1 MTKFPFLLMDFETF
15 STVDI
20 GKCGSYRYMDDPS
33 FEPLLLSY
41 AMNDDPVKLVDF
53 THDEDWPEEFLAAL
67 HDPAITKI
75 AWNCAFERNVIYT
88 ALGEYTPPEQWL
100 DVMHVAAQCG
110 LPMSLDAAGKALG
123 LPEEQAKMKEGK
135 ALIRYFCCPCKPT
148 KTNGGRERN
157 FPEHAPERWKT
168 FCDYCIRD
176 TEAERTIFHMLEQ
189 WLPNE
194 DERRFWALDQRIN
207 EKGVRI
213 DRQLAINA
221 VAMDERYKEEL
232 TAKAVALTGLENPKS
247 VSQVKN
253 WLADQEGK
261 SFPSLNK
268 KVIADVVSQLQSE
281 DAREFM
287 ALRGELSKSSTA
299 KYQAML
305 RSMCSDEHSKGCF
318 QFYGANRTGRFCLTG
333 DHEVLTPSGW
343 APLNMWQGGP
353 IAVWSPTSRAISF
366 QNSLAVSFPYDGE
379 MISISQQRCE
389 QLSTPEHKMPILSR
403 AGVWEGREVQDVFGK
418 WFPIPFT
425 GVRGVSA
432 PGDHIALRVLIMVQ
446 ADGHFSVGGDLKLG
460 FKKLRKVERCK
471 TLLRRAEIPFML
483 REFQNGV
490 QQFTIRRQD
499 QPLWLRSFRD
509 KTFGWWLLDED
520 GRTIVDELEYWDS
533 HRCGPNSIQYCTTN
547 RQNAEVLQAV
557 CALNGYSA
565 TLLTKVRDGNTP
577 NWNDAYTLNIWLTP
591 GDSTII
597 RSNHQTKVPFSGTVY
612 CAVTPTGYFLTRRN
626 GKYWIT
632 GNSGKLVQFQ
642 NMSKNYSPSLAGMRE
657 LVRGGHYSALNA
669 LYDSVSG
676 VLSEL
681 VRTAIIP
688 EEGQR
693 IVVADFSAIEAR
705 VTAWFAGEEWR
716 LQTFRNGGDI
726 YCMSA
731 SQMFHVPVV
740 KHGINGELRQKGK
753 VAELACIA
761 EGELVLT
768 DRGLI
773 PIQDVTDAMR
783 VWDGVEWVKHDGVVL
798 KGEREVISYGGLT
811 ATADHLVWAEGQ
823 PWPIQFGLAA
833 ASGTRLVQAGNGRTP
848 LRARRDHQA
857 GKAMEPEMESLLRAD
872 PLHDLRE
879 GELAGP
885 EQPDARRVEWLPV
898 LFAAGTGLPE
908 VAGPQS
914 DGAEAALHK
923 SGGQRVRELRSPR
936 RDVRL
941 PERERRLPV
950 DRGEYRDT
958 EEREGAGLGPHRQR
972 QGLCTGEPSLVHETG
987 EQRKPSEYP
996 DHRMAGR
1003 GLAVQQ
1009 NNCHEEARGGPDE
1022 GTDSGRGVELRG
1034 GEMPELESNKKVV
1047 RVYDIVN
1054 AGPRHRFTVSG
1065 VLVHNCG
1072 YGGGVSALKAFGA
1085 DKMGMSEEEMQET
1098 VDLWRERSPRI
1109 VGLWRAL
1116 EKAAIRC
1123 VVRRAPAVSTIGNV
1137 RFDFE
1142 SGILWMTLPSGRRLA
1157 YYGAKYEETKFH
1169 PDRKSLT
1176 YMGVNQMT
1184 KRWERVE
1191 TWGGKLTENC
1201 WAAGTPVL
1209 TARGWTPI
1217 EDVTADDLVWDGV
1230 EWVENDGSECQHS
1243 EKILCRLDGLLVTE
1257 DHKILTTE
1265 GWKDA
1270 KDCDGLE
1277 RLPIQLPE
1285 GAELVPTEP
1294 RLSVRAT
1301 TRRAGH
1307 GTPVYDVMNCGPR
1320 HRYVVLGESGPI
1332 IAHNCVQATARDVL
1346 REAMFS
1352 LTEKGWD
1359 IRAHVHDECICTEPI
1374 GGKTVEQMCKAMCP
1388 DIPWAKGLPL
1398 NADGYDGPYYFKD

>member
-135 ALIRYFCCPCKPT
+135 TLIRYFCCPCKPT

-207 EKGVRI
+207 ERGVRI

-305 RSMCSDEHSKGCF
+305 RSMCSDGHSKGCF
-318 QFYGANRTGRFCLTG
+318 QFYGANRTGRF
-333 DHEVLTPSGW
+333 
-343 APLNMWQGGP
+343 
-353 IAVWSPTSRAISF
+353 
-366 QNSLAVSFPYDGE
+366 
-379 MISISQQRCE
+379 
-389 QLSTPEHKMPILSR
+389 
-403 AGVWEGREVQDVFGK
+403 AGR
-418 WFPIPFT
+418 
-425 GVRGVSA
+425 
-432 PGDHIALRVLIMVQ
+432 
-446 ADGHFSVGGDLKLG
+446 
-460 FKKLRKVERCK
+460 
-471 TLLRRAEIPFML
+471 
-483 REFQNGV
+483 
-490 QQFTIRRQD
+490 
-499 QPLWLRSFRD
+499 
-509 KTFGWWLLDED
+509 
-520 GRTIVDELEYWDS
+520 
-533 HRCGPNSIQYCTTN
+533 
-547 RQNAEVLQAV
+547 
-557 CALNGYSA
+557 
-565 TLLTKVRDGNTP
+565 
-577 NWNDAYTLNIWLTP
+577 
-591 GDSTII
+591 
-597 RSNHQTKVPFSGTVY
+597 
-612 CAVTPTGYFLTRRN
+612 
-626 GKYWIT
+626 
-632 GNSGKLVQFQ
+632 LVQFQ

-726 YCMSA
+726 YCASA

-753 VAELACIA
+753 VAELA
-761 EGELVLT
+761 L
-768 DRGLI
+768 
-773 PIQDVTDAMR
+773 
-783 VWDGVEWVKHDGVVL
+783 
-798 KGEREVISYGGLT
+798 
-811 ATADHLVWAEGQ
+811 
-823 PWPIQFGLAA
+823 
-833 ASGTRLVQAGNGRTP
+833 
-848 LRARRDHQA
+848 
-857 GKAMEPEMESLLRAD
+857 
-872 PLHDLRE
+872 
-879 GELAGP
+879 
-885 EQPDARRVEWLPV
+885 
-898 LFAAGTGLPE
+898 
-908 VAGPQS
+908 
-914 DGAEAALHK
+914 
-923 SGGQRVRELRSPR
+923 
-936 RDVRL
+936 
-941 PERERRLPV
+941 
-950 DRGEYRDT
+950 
-958 EEREGAGLGPHRQR
+958 
-972 QGLCTGEPSLVHETG
+972 
-987 EQRKPSEYP
+987 
-996 DHRMAGR
+996 
-1003 GLAVQQ
+1003 
-1009 NNCHEEARGGPDE
+1009 
-1022 GTDSGRGVELRG
+1022 
-1034 GEMPELESNKKVV
+1034 
-1047 RVYDIVN
+1047 
-1054 AGPRHRFTVSG
+1054 
-1065 VLVHNCG
+1065 G
-1072 YGGGVSALKAFGA
+1072 YGGGVNALKAFGA
-1085 DKMGMSEEEMQET
+1085 DKMGMSDEEMQET
-1098 VDLWRERSPRI
+1098 VDLWRESSPKI
-1109 VGLWRAL
+1109 VELWRAL

-1123 VVRRAPAVSTIGNV
+1123 VARRATTTSTLGNV

-1191 TWGGKLTENC
+1191 TWGGKITEN
-1201 WAAGTPVL
+1201 L
-1209 TARGWTPI
+1209 
-1217 EDVTADDLVWDGV
+1217 
-1230 EWVENDGSECQHS
+1230 
-1243 EKILCRLDGLLVTE
+1243 
-1257 DHKILTTE
+1257 
-1265 GWKDA
+1265 
-1270 KDCDGLE
+1270 
-1277 RLPIQLPE
+1277 
-1285 GAELVPTEP
+1285 
-1294 RLSVRAT
+1294 
-1301 TRRAGH
+1301 
-1307 GTPVYDVMNCGPR
+1307 
-1320 HRYVVLGESGPI
+1320 
-1332 IAHNCVQATARDVL
+1332 VQATARDVL

>member
-53 THDEDWPEEFLAAL
+53 THDEDWTEEFLAAL

-135 ALIRYFCCPCKPT
+135 TLIRYFCCPCKPT

-207 EKGVRI
+207 ERGVRI

-305 RSMCSDEHSKGCF
+305 RSMCSDGHSKGCF
-318 QFYGANRTGRFCLTG
+318 QFYGANRTGRF
-333 DHEVLTPSGW
+333 
-343 APLNMWQGGP
+343 
-353 IAVWSPTSRAISF
+353 
-366 QNSLAVSFPYDGE
+366 
-379 MISISQQRCE
+379 
-389 QLSTPEHKMPILSR
+389 
-403 AGVWEGREVQDVFGK
+403 AGR
-418 WFPIPFT
+418 
-425 GVRGVSA
+425 
-432 PGDHIALRVLIMVQ
+432 
-446 ADGHFSVGGDLKLG
+446 
-460 FKKLRKVERCK
+460 
-471 TLLRRAEIPFML
+471 
-483 REFQNGV
+483 
-490 QQFTIRRQD
+490 
-499 QPLWLRSFRD
+499 
-509 KTFGWWLLDED
+509 
-520 GRTIVDELEYWDS
+520 
-533 HRCGPNSIQYCTTN
+533 
-547 RQNAEVLQAV
+547 
-557 CALNGYSA
+557 
-565 TLLTKVRDGNTP
+565 
-577 NWNDAYTLNIWLTP
+577 
-591 GDSTII
+591 
-597 RSNHQTKVPFSGTVY
+597 
-612 CAVTPTGYFLTRRN
+612 
-626 GKYWIT
+626 
-632 GNSGKLVQFQ
+632 LVQFQ

-716 LQTFRNGGDI
+716 LQTFRDGGDI
-726 YCMSA
+726 YCASA

-753 VAELACIA
+753 VAELA
-761 EGELVLT
+761 L
-768 DRGLI
+768 
-773 PIQDVTDAMR
+773 
-783 VWDGVEWVKHDGVVL
+783 
-798 KGEREVISYGGLT
+798 
-811 ATADHLVWAEGQ
+811 
-823 PWPIQFGLAA
+823 
-833 ASGTRLVQAGNGRTP
+833 
-848 LRARRDHQA
+848 
-857 GKAMEPEMESLLRAD
+857 
-872 PLHDLRE
+872 
-879 GELAGP
+879 
-885 EQPDARRVEWLPV
+885 
-898 LFAAGTGLPE
+898 
-908 VAGPQS
+908 
-914 DGAEAALHK
+914 
-923 SGGQRVRELRSPR
+923 
-936 RDVRL
+936 
-941 PERERRLPV
+941 
-950 DRGEYRDT
+950 
-958 EEREGAGLGPHRQR
+958 
-972 QGLCTGEPSLVHETG
+972 
-987 EQRKPSEYP
+987 
-996 DHRMAGR
+996 
-1003 GLAVQQ
+1003 
-1009 NNCHEEARGGPDE
+1009 
-1022 GTDSGRGVELRG
+1022 
-1034 GEMPELESNKKVV
+1034 
-1047 RVYDIVN
+1047 
-1054 AGPRHRFTVSG
+1054 
-1065 VLVHNCG
+1065 G
-1072 YGGGVSALKAFGA
+1072 YGGGVNALKAFGA
-1085 DKMGMSEEEMQET
+1085 DKMGMSDEEMQET
-1098 VDLWRERSPRI
+1098 VDLWRESSPKI
-1109 VGLWRAL
+1109 VELWRAL

-1123 VVRRAPAVSTIGNV
+1123 VARRATTTSTLGNV

-1191 TWGGKLTENC
+1191 TWGGKITEN
-1201 WAAGTPVL
+1201 L
-1209 TARGWTPI
+1209 
-1217 EDVTADDLVWDGV
+1217 
-1230 EWVENDGSECQHS
+1230 
-1243 EKILCRLDGLLVTE
+1243 
-1257 DHKILTTE
+1257 
-1265 GWKDA
+1265 
-1270 KDCDGLE
+1270 
-1277 RLPIQLPE
+1277 
-1285 GAELVPTEP
+1285 
-1294 RLSVRAT
+1294 
-1301 TRRAGH
+1301 
-1307 GTPVYDVMNCGPR
+1307 
-1320 HRYVVLGESGPI
+1320 
-1332 IAHNCVQATARDVL
+1332 VQATARDVL

-1388 DIPWAKGLPL
+1388 DIPWAQGLPL

>member
-53 THDEDWPEEFLAAL
+53 TRGETWPEDFLDAL
-67 HDPAITKI
+67 FDPDVTKI

-88 ALGEYTPPEQWL
+88 DLHEYTPPEQWL

-123 LPEEQAKMKEGK
+123 LSEDQAKMKEGK
-135 ALIRYFCCPCKPT
+135 TLIRYFCCPCKPT

-157 FPEHAPERWKT
+157 FPEHAPERWEI
-168 FCDYCIRD
+168 FRDYCTRD

-213 DRQLAINA
+213 DRQLALNA

-232 TAKAVALTGLENPKS
+232 TERAVAITGLSNPKS

-261 SFPSLNK
+261 TFPSLNK
-268 KVIADVVSQLQSE
+268 KVIADVVSQLQTD

-287 ALRGELSKSSTA
+287 ALRSELSKSSTA

-305 RSMCSDEHSKGCF
+305 RSMCRDEHSKGCF
-318 QFYGANRTGRFCLTG
+318 QFYGANRTGRF
-333 DHEVLTPSGW
+333 
-343 APLNMWQGGP
+343 
-353 IAVWSPTSRAISF
+353 
-366 QNSLAVSFPYDGE
+366 
-379 MISISQQRCE
+379 
-389 QLSTPEHKMPILSR
+389 
-403 AGVWEGREVQDVFGK
+403 AGR
-418 WFPIPFT
+418 
-425 GVRGVSA
+425 
-432 PGDHIALRVLIMVQ
+432 
-446 ADGHFSVGGDLKLG
+446 
-460 FKKLRKVERCK
+460 
-471 TLLRRAEIPFML
+471 
-483 REFQNGV
+483 
-490 QQFTIRRQD
+490 
-499 QPLWLRSFRD
+499 
-509 KTFGWWLLDED
+509 
-520 GRTIVDELEYWDS
+520 
-533 HRCGPNSIQYCTTN
+533 
-547 RQNAEVLQAV
+547 
-557 CALNGYSA
+557 
-565 TLLTKVRDGNTP
+565 
-577 NWNDAYTLNIWLTP
+577 
-591 GDSTII
+591 
-597 RSNHQTKVPFSGTVY
+597 
-612 CAVTPTGYFLTRRN
+612 
-626 GKYWIT
+626 
-632 GNSGKLVQFQ
+632 LVQFQ
-642 NMSKNYSPSLAGMRE
+642 NMSKNYSPTLAGMRE
-657 LVRGGHYSALNA
+657 LVRGGHYTALNM
-669 LYDSVSG
+669 LYDSVSS

-716 LQTFRNGGDI
+716 LQTFRDGGDI
-726 YCMSA
+726 YCASA

-753 VAELACIA
+753 VAELA
-761 EGELVLT
+761 L
-768 DRGLI
+768 
-773 PIQDVTDAMR
+773 
-783 VWDGVEWVKHDGVVL
+783 
-798 KGEREVISYGGLT
+798 
-811 ATADHLVWAEGQ
+811 
-823 PWPIQFGLAA
+823 
-833 ASGTRLVQAGNGRTP
+833 
-848 LRARRDHQA
+848 
-857 GKAMEPEMESLLRAD
+857 
-872 PLHDLRE
+872 
-879 GELAGP
+879 
-885 EQPDARRVEWLPV
+885 
-898 LFAAGTGLPE
+898 
-908 VAGPQS
+908 
-914 DGAEAALHK
+914 
-923 SGGQRVRELRSPR
+923 
-936 RDVRL
+936 
-941 PERERRLPV
+941 
-950 DRGEYRDT
+950 
-958 EEREGAGLGPHRQR
+958 
-972 QGLCTGEPSLVHETG
+972 
-987 EQRKPSEYP
+987 
-996 DHRMAGR
+996 
-1003 GLAVQQ
+1003 
-1009 NNCHEEARGGPDE
+1009 
-1022 GTDSGRGVELRG
+1022 
-1034 GEMPELESNKKVV
+1034 
-1047 RVYDIVN
+1047 
-1054 AGPRHRFTVSG
+1054 
-1065 VLVHNCG
+1065 G
-1072 YGGGVSALKAFGA
+1072 YGGGVNALKAFGA
-1085 DKMGMSEEEMQET
+1085 DKMGMSDEEMQET
-1098 VDLWRERSPRI
+1098 VDLWRESSPKI
-1109 VGLWRAL
+1109 VELWRAL

-1123 VVRRAPAVSTIGNV
+1123 VARRAPTTSTLGNV

-1209 TARGWTPI
+1209 TARGWAPI

-1285 GAELVPTEP
+1285 GYRTGGDP
-1294 RLSVRAT
+1294 RLTRTEKVARAMRLRRDEGNGHSGPSSTAETRDGGVLRMQEGRADLTSPAKTRDDKALRLRRVALNDSAVHRADASSVEELRGPRYHGLREMAARLRRLLERHGADVSARAGHRSEGKRKGLLPGELPLGNAQGELPKQARRANGGVLGADYAGEKALGAIGHQVYDAPVPAGSRLSARKT
-1301 TRRAGH
+1301 DRRAGH
-1307 GTPVYDVMNCGPR
+1307 DTPVYDVMNCGPR

-1388 DIPWAKGLPL
+1388 DIPWAEGLPL

>member
-33 FEPLLLSY
+33 FEPLLLSC

-53 THDEDWPEEFLAAL
+53 THDEEWPEEFLAAL
-67 HDPAITKI
+67 YDPAITKI

-88 ALGEYTPPEQWL
+88 ALGKYTPPEQWL

-168 FCDYCIRD
+168 FRDYCTRD

-207 EKGVRI
+207 ERGVRI

-318 QFYGANRTGRFCLTG
+318 QFYGANRTGRF
-333 DHEVLTPSGW
+333 
-343 APLNMWQGGP
+343 
-353 IAVWSPTSRAISF
+353 
-366 QNSLAVSFPYDGE
+366 
-379 MISISQQRCE
+379 
-389 QLSTPEHKMPILSR
+389 
-403 AGVWEGREVQDVFGK
+403 AGR
-418 WFPIPFT
+418 
-425 GVRGVSA
+425 
-432 PGDHIALRVLIMVQ
+432 
-446 ADGHFSVGGDLKLG
+446 
-460 FKKLRKVERCK
+460 
-471 TLLRRAEIPFML
+471 
-483 REFQNGV
+483 
-490 QQFTIRRQD
+490 
-499 QPLWLRSFRD
+499 
-509 KTFGWWLLDED
+509 
-520 GRTIVDELEYWDS
+520 
-533 HRCGPNSIQYCTTN
+533 
-547 RQNAEVLQAV
+547 
-557 CALNGYSA
+557 
-565 TLLTKVRDGNTP
+565 
-577 NWNDAYTLNIWLTP
+577 
-591 GDSTII
+591 
-597 RSNHQTKVPFSGTVY
+597 
-612 CAVTPTGYFLTRRN
+612 
-626 GKYWIT
+626 
-632 GNSGKLVQFQ
+632 LVQFQ
-642 NMSKNYSPSLAGMRE
+642 NMSKNYSPSLASMRE

-716 LQTFRNGGDI
+716 LQTFRDGGDI
-726 YCMSA
+726 YCASA

-740 KHGINGELRQKGK
+740 KLGINGELRQKGK
-753 VAELACIA
+753 VAELA
-761 EGELVLT
+761 L
-768 DRGLI
+768 
-773 PIQDVTDAMR
+773 
-783 VWDGVEWVKHDGVVL
+783 
-798 KGEREVISYGGLT
+798 
-811 ATADHLVWAEGQ
+811 
-823 PWPIQFGLAA
+823 
-833 ASGTRLVQAGNGRTP
+833 
-848 LRARRDHQA
+848 
-857 GKAMEPEMESLLRAD
+857 
-872 PLHDLRE
+872 
-879 GELAGP
+879 
-885 EQPDARRVEWLPV
+885 
-898 LFAAGTGLPE
+898 
-908 VAGPQS
+908 
-914 DGAEAALHK
+914 
-923 SGGQRVRELRSPR
+923 
-936 RDVRL
+936 
-941 PERERRLPV
+941 
-950 DRGEYRDT
+950 
-958 EEREGAGLGPHRQR
+958 
-972 QGLCTGEPSLVHETG
+972 
-987 EQRKPSEYP
+987 
-996 DHRMAGR
+996 
-1003 GLAVQQ
+1003 
-1009 NNCHEEARGGPDE
+1009 
-1022 GTDSGRGVELRG
+1022 
-1034 GEMPELESNKKVV
+1034 
-1047 RVYDIVN
+1047 
-1054 AGPRHRFTVSG
+1054 
-1065 VLVHNCG
+1065 G
-1072 YGGGVSALKAFGA
+1072 YGGGVNALKAFGA
-1085 DKMGMSEEEMQET
+1085 DKMGMSDEEMQET
-1098 VDLWRERSPRI
+1098 VDLWRESSPKI
-1109 VGLWRAL
+1109 VELWRAL

-1123 VVRRAPAVSTIGNV
+1123 VARRATTTSTLGNV

-1191 TWGGKLTENC
+1191 TWGGKITEN
-1201 WAAGTPVL
+1201 L
-1209 TARGWTPI
+1209 
-1217 EDVTADDLVWDGV
+1217 
-1230 EWVENDGSECQHS
+1230 
-1243 EKILCRLDGLLVTE
+1243 
-1257 DHKILTTE
+1257 
-1265 GWKDA
+1265 
-1270 KDCDGLE
+1270 
-1277 RLPIQLPE
+1277 
-1285 GAELVPTEP
+1285 
-1294 RLSVRAT
+1294 
-1301 TRRAGH
+1301 
-1307 GTPVYDVMNCGPR
+1307 
-1320 HRYVVLGESGPI
+1320 
-1332 IAHNCVQATARDVL
+1332 VQATARDVL

-1388 DIPWAKGLPL
+1388 DIPWAEGLPL

>member
-88 ALGEYTPPEQWL
+88 ALGEYTPPEQWM

-135 ALIRYFCCPCKPT
+135 TLIRYFCCPCKPT

-207 EKGVRI
+207 ERGVRI

-305 RSMCSDEHSKGCF
+305 RSMCSDGHSKGCF
-318 QFYGANRTGRFCLTG
+318 QFYGANRTGRF
-333 DHEVLTPSGW
+333 
-343 APLNMWQGGP
+343 
-353 IAVWSPTSRAISF
+353 
-366 QNSLAVSFPYDGE
+366 
-379 MISISQQRCE
+379 
-389 QLSTPEHKMPILSR
+389 
-403 AGVWEGREVQDVFGK
+403 AGR
-418 WFPIPFT
+418 
-425 GVRGVSA
+425 
-432 PGDHIALRVLIMVQ
+432 
-446 ADGHFSVGGDLKLG
+446 
-460 FKKLRKVERCK
+460 
-471 TLLRRAEIPFML
+471 
-483 REFQNGV
+483 
-490 QQFTIRRQD
+490 
-499 QPLWLRSFRD
+499 
-509 KTFGWWLLDED
+509 
-520 GRTIVDELEYWDS
+520 
-533 HRCGPNSIQYCTTN
+533 
-547 RQNAEVLQAV
+547 
-557 CALNGYSA
+557 
-565 TLLTKVRDGNTP
+565 
-577 NWNDAYTLNIWLTP
+577 
-591 GDSTII
+591 
-597 RSNHQTKVPFSGTVY
+597 
-612 CAVTPTGYFLTRRN
+612 
-626 GKYWIT
+626 
-632 GNSGKLVQFQ
+632 LVQFQ

-726 YCMSA
+726 YCASA

-753 VAELACIA
+753 VAELA
-761 EGELVLT
+761 L
-768 DRGLI
+768 
-773 PIQDVTDAMR
+773 
-783 VWDGVEWVKHDGVVL
+783 
-798 KGEREVISYGGLT
+798 
-811 ATADHLVWAEGQ
+811 
-823 PWPIQFGLAA
+823 
-833 ASGTRLVQAGNGRTP
+833 
-848 LRARRDHQA
+848 
-857 GKAMEPEMESLLRAD
+857 
-872 PLHDLRE
+872 
-879 GELAGP
+879 
-885 EQPDARRVEWLPV
+885 
-898 LFAAGTGLPE
+898 
-908 VAGPQS
+908 
-914 DGAEAALHK
+914 
-923 SGGQRVRELRSPR
+923 
-936 RDVRL
+936 
-941 PERERRLPV
+941 
-950 DRGEYRDT
+950 
-958 EEREGAGLGPHRQR
+958 
-972 QGLCTGEPSLVHETG
+972 
-987 EQRKPSEYP
+987 
-996 DHRMAGR
+996 
-1003 GLAVQQ
+1003 
-1009 NNCHEEARGGPDE
+1009 
-1022 GTDSGRGVELRG
+1022 
-1034 GEMPELESNKKVV
+1034 
-1047 RVYDIVN
+1047 
-1054 AGPRHRFTVSG
+1054 
-1065 VLVHNCG
+1065 G
-1072 YGGGVSALKAFGA
+1072 YGGGVNALKAFGA
-1085 DKMGMSEEEMQET
+1085 DKMGMSDEEMQET
-1098 VDLWRERSPRI
+1098 VDLWRESSPKI
-1109 VGLWRAL
+1109 VELWRAL

-1123 VVRRAPAVSTIGNV
+1123 VARRATTTSTLGNV

-1191 TWGGKLTENC
+1191 TWGGKITEN
-1201 WAAGTPVL
+1201 L
-1209 TARGWTPI
+1209 
-1217 EDVTADDLVWDGV
+1217 
-1230 EWVENDGSECQHS
+1230 
-1243 EKILCRLDGLLVTE
+1243 
-1257 DHKILTTE
+1257 
-1265 GWKDA
+1265 
-1270 KDCDGLE
+1270 
-1277 RLPIQLPE
+1277 
-1285 GAELVPTEP
+1285 
-1294 RLSVRAT
+1294 
-1301 TRRAGH
+1301 
-1307 GTPVYDVMNCGPR
+1307 
-1320 HRYVVLGESGPI
+1320 
-1332 IAHNCVQATARDVL
+1332 VQATARDVL

-1388 DIPWAKGLPL
+1388 DIPWAQGLPL

>member
-41 AMNDDPVKLVDF
+41 AMNDEPVKLVDF
-53 THDEDWPEEFLAAL
+53 THDEEWPEEFLAAL
-67 HDPAITKI
+67 YDPAITKI

-88 ALGEYTPPEQWL
+88 ALGKYTPPEQWL

-157 FPEHAPERWKT
+157 LPEHAPERWKT
-168 FCDYCIRD
+168 FRDYCTRD

-207 EKGVRI
+207 ERGVRI

-318 QFYGANRTGRFCLTG
+318 QFYGANRTGRF
-333 DHEVLTPSGW
+333 
-343 APLNMWQGGP
+343 
-353 IAVWSPTSRAISF
+353 
-366 QNSLAVSFPYDGE
+366 
-379 MISISQQRCE
+379 
-389 QLSTPEHKMPILSR
+389 
-403 AGVWEGREVQDVFGK
+403 AGR
-418 WFPIPFT
+418 
-425 GVRGVSA
+425 
-432 PGDHIALRVLIMVQ
+432 
-446 ADGHFSVGGDLKLG
+446 
-460 FKKLRKVERCK
+460 
-471 TLLRRAEIPFML
+471 
-483 REFQNGV
+483 
-490 QQFTIRRQD
+490 
-499 QPLWLRSFRD
+499 
-509 KTFGWWLLDED
+509 
-520 GRTIVDELEYWDS
+520 
-533 HRCGPNSIQYCTTN
+533 
-547 RQNAEVLQAV
+547 
-557 CALNGYSA
+557 
-565 TLLTKVRDGNTP
+565 
-577 NWNDAYTLNIWLTP
+577 
-591 GDSTII
+591 
-597 RSNHQTKVPFSGTVY
+597 
-612 CAVTPTGYFLTRRN
+612 
-626 GKYWIT
+626 
-632 GNSGKLVQFQ
+632 LVQFQ
-642 NMSKNYSPSLAGMRE
+642 NMSKNYSPSLASMRE

-716 LQTFRNGGDI
+716 LQTFRDGGDI
-726 YCMSA
+726 YCASA

-740 KHGINGELRQKGK
+740 KHGVNGELRQKGK
-753 VAELACIA
+753 VAELA
-761 EGELVLT
+761 L
-768 DRGLI
+768 
-773 PIQDVTDAMR
+773 
-783 VWDGVEWVKHDGVVL
+783 
-798 KGEREVISYGGLT
+798 
-811 ATADHLVWAEGQ
+811 
-823 PWPIQFGLAA
+823 
-833 ASGTRLVQAGNGRTP
+833 
-848 LRARRDHQA
+848 
-857 GKAMEPEMESLLRAD
+857 
-872 PLHDLRE
+872 
-879 GELAGP
+879 
-885 EQPDARRVEWLPV
+885 
-898 LFAAGTGLPE
+898 
-908 VAGPQS
+908 
-914 DGAEAALHK
+914 
-923 SGGQRVRELRSPR
+923 
-936 RDVRL
+936 
-941 PERERRLPV
+941 
-950 DRGEYRDT
+950 
-958 EEREGAGLGPHRQR
+958 
-972 QGLCTGEPSLVHETG
+972 
-987 EQRKPSEYP
+987 
-996 DHRMAGR
+996 
-1003 GLAVQQ
+1003 
-1009 NNCHEEARGGPDE
+1009 
-1022 GTDSGRGVELRG
+1022 
-1034 GEMPELESNKKVV
+1034 
-1047 RVYDIVN
+1047 
-1054 AGPRHRFTVSG
+1054 
-1065 VLVHNCG
+1065 G
-1072 YGGGVSALKAFGA
+1072 YGGGVNALKAFGA
-1085 DKMGMSEEEMQET
+1085 DKMGMSDEEMQET
-1098 VDLWRERSPRI
+1098 VDLWRESSPRI
-1109 VGLWRAL
+1109 VELWRAL

-1123 VVRRAPAVSTIGNV
+1123 VARRATTTSTLGNV

-1191 TWGGKLTENC
+1191 TWGGKITEN
-1201 WAAGTPVL
+1201 L
-1209 TARGWTPI
+1209 
-1217 EDVTADDLVWDGV
+1217 
-1230 EWVENDGSECQHS
+1230 
-1243 EKILCRLDGLLVTE
+1243 
-1257 DHKILTTE
+1257 
-1265 GWKDA
+1265 
-1270 KDCDGLE
+1270 
-1277 RLPIQLPE
+1277 
-1285 GAELVPTEP
+1285 
-1294 RLSVRAT
+1294 
-1301 TRRAGH
+1301 
-1307 GTPVYDVMNCGPR
+1307 
-1320 HRYVVLGESGPI
+1320 
-1332 IAHNCVQATARDVL
+1332 VQATARDVL

-1388 DIPWAKGLPL
+1388 DIPWAEGLPL

>member
-53 THDEDWPEEFLAAL
+53 THDEEWPEEFLAAL
-67 HDPAITKI
+67 YDPAITKI

-88 ALGEYTPPEQWL
+88 ALGKYTPPEQWL

-168 FCDYCIRD
+168 FRDYCTRD

-207 EKGVRI
+207 ERGVRI

-318 QFYGANRTGRFCLTG
+318 QFYGANRTGRF
-333 DHEVLTPSGW
+333 
-343 APLNMWQGGP
+343 
-353 IAVWSPTSRAISF
+353 
-366 QNSLAVSFPYDGE
+366 
-379 MISISQQRCE
+379 
-389 QLSTPEHKMPILSR
+389 
-403 AGVWEGREVQDVFGK
+403 AGR
-418 WFPIPFT
+418 
-425 GVRGVSA
+425 
-432 PGDHIALRVLIMVQ
+432 
-446 ADGHFSVGGDLKLG
+446 
-460 FKKLRKVERCK
+460 
-471 TLLRRAEIPFML
+471 
-483 REFQNGV
+483 
-490 QQFTIRRQD
+490 
-499 QPLWLRSFRD
+499 
-509 KTFGWWLLDED
+509 
-520 GRTIVDELEYWDS
+520 
-533 HRCGPNSIQYCTTN
+533 
-547 RQNAEVLQAV
+547 
-557 CALNGYSA
+557 
-565 TLLTKVRDGNTP
+565 
-577 NWNDAYTLNIWLTP
+577 
-591 GDSTII
+591 
-597 RSNHQTKVPFSGTVY
+597 
-612 CAVTPTGYFLTRRN
+612 
-626 GKYWIT
+626 
-632 GNSGKLVQFQ
+632 LVQFQ
-642 NMSKNYSPSLAGMRE
+642 NMSKNYSPSLASMRE

-716 LQTFRNGGDI
+716 LQTFRDGGDI
-726 YCMSA
+726 YCASA

-753 VAELACIA
+753 VAELA
-761 EGELVLT
+761 L
-768 DRGLI
+768 
-773 PIQDVTDAMR
+773 
-783 VWDGVEWVKHDGVVL
+783 
-798 KGEREVISYGGLT
+798 
-811 ATADHLVWAEGQ
+811 
-823 PWPIQFGLAA
+823 
-833 ASGTRLVQAGNGRTP
+833 
-848 LRARRDHQA
+848 
-857 GKAMEPEMESLLRAD
+857 
-872 PLHDLRE
+872 
-879 GELAGP
+879 
-885 EQPDARRVEWLPV
+885 
-898 LFAAGTGLPE
+898 
-908 VAGPQS
+908 
-914 DGAEAALHK
+914 
-923 SGGQRVRELRSPR
+923 
-936 RDVRL
+936 
-941 PERERRLPV
+941 
-950 DRGEYRDT
+950 
-958 EEREGAGLGPHRQR
+958 
-972 QGLCTGEPSLVHETG
+972 
-987 EQRKPSEYP
+987 
-996 DHRMAGR
+996 
-1003 GLAVQQ
+1003 
-1009 NNCHEEARGGPDE
+1009 
-1022 GTDSGRGVELRG
+1022 
-1034 GEMPELESNKKVV
+1034 
-1047 RVYDIVN
+1047 
-1054 AGPRHRFTVSG
+1054 
-1065 VLVHNCG
+1065 G
-1072 YGGGVSALKAFGA
+1072 YGGGANALKAFGA
-1085 DKMGMSEEEMQET
+1085 DKMGMSDEEMQET
-1098 VDLWRERSPRI
+1098 VDLWRESSPKI
-1109 VGLWRAL
+1109 VELWRAL

-1123 VVRRAPAVSTIGNV
+1123 VARRATTTSTLGNV

-1191 TWGGKLTENC
+1191 TWGGKITEN
-1201 WAAGTPVL
+1201 L
-1209 TARGWTPI
+1209 
-1217 EDVTADDLVWDGV
+1217 
-1230 EWVENDGSECQHS
+1230 
-1243 EKILCRLDGLLVTE
+1243 
-1257 DHKILTTE
+1257 
-1265 GWKDA
+1265 
-1270 KDCDGLE
+1270 
-1277 RLPIQLPE
+1277 
-1285 GAELVPTEP
+1285 
-1294 RLSVRAT
+1294 
-1301 TRRAGH
+1301 
-1307 GTPVYDVMNCGPR
+1307 
-1320 HRYVVLGESGPI
+1320 
-1332 IAHNCVQATARDVL
+1332 VQATARDVL

-1388 DIPWAKGLPL
+1388 DIPWAEGLPL

>member
-53 THDEDWPEEFLAAL
+53 THDEEWPEEFLAAL
-67 HDPAITKI
+67 YDPAITKI

-88 ALGEYTPPEQWL
+88 ALGKYTPPEQWL

-123 LPEEQAKMKEGK
+123 LSEDQAKMKEGK
-135 ALIRYFCCPCKPT
+135 TLIRYFCCPCKPT

-168 FCDYCIRD
+168 FRDYCTRD

-207 EKGVRI
+207 ERGVRI

-318 QFYGANRTGRFCLTG
+318 QFYGANRTGRF
-333 DHEVLTPSGW
+333 
-343 APLNMWQGGP
+343 
-353 IAVWSPTSRAISF
+353 
-366 QNSLAVSFPYDGE
+366 
-379 MISISQQRCE
+379 
-389 QLSTPEHKMPILSR
+389 
-403 AGVWEGREVQDVFGK
+403 AGR
-418 WFPIPFT
+418 
-425 GVRGVSA
+425 
-432 PGDHIALRVLIMVQ
+432 
-446 ADGHFSVGGDLKLG
+446 
-460 FKKLRKVERCK
+460 
-471 TLLRRAEIPFML
+471 
-483 REFQNGV
+483 
-490 QQFTIRRQD
+490 
-499 QPLWLRSFRD
+499 
-509 KTFGWWLLDED
+509 
-520 GRTIVDELEYWDS
+520 
-533 HRCGPNSIQYCTTN
+533 
-547 RQNAEVLQAV
+547 
-557 CALNGYSA
+557 
-565 TLLTKVRDGNTP
+565 
-577 NWNDAYTLNIWLTP
+577 
-591 GDSTII
+591 
-597 RSNHQTKVPFSGTVY
+597 
-612 CAVTPTGYFLTRRN
+612 
-626 GKYWIT
+626 
-632 GNSGKLVQFQ
+632 LVQFQ
-642 NMSKNYSPSLAGMRE
+642 NMSKNYSPTLAGMRE
-657 LVRGGHYSALNA
+657 LVRGGHYTALNM
-669 LYDSVSG
+669 LYDSVSS

-716 LQTFRNGGDI
+716 LQTFRDGGDI
-726 YCMSA
+726 YCASA

-753 VAELACIA
+753 VAELA
-761 EGELVLT
+761 L
-768 DRGLI
+768 
-773 PIQDVTDAMR
+773 
-783 VWDGVEWVKHDGVVL
+783 
-798 KGEREVISYGGLT
+798 
-811 ATADHLVWAEGQ
+811 
-823 PWPIQFGLAA
+823 
-833 ASGTRLVQAGNGRTP
+833 
-848 LRARRDHQA
+848 
-857 GKAMEPEMESLLRAD
+857 
-872 PLHDLRE
+872 
-879 GELAGP
+879 
-885 EQPDARRVEWLPV
+885 
-898 LFAAGTGLPE
+898 
-908 VAGPQS
+908 
-914 DGAEAALHK
+914 
-923 SGGQRVRELRSPR
+923 
-936 RDVRL
+936 
-941 PERERRLPV
+941 
-950 DRGEYRDT
+950 
-958 EEREGAGLGPHRQR
+958 
-972 QGLCTGEPSLVHETG
+972 
-987 EQRKPSEYP
+987 
-996 DHRMAGR
+996 
-1003 GLAVQQ
+1003 
-1009 NNCHEEARGGPDE
+1009 
-1022 GTDSGRGVELRG
+1022 
-1034 GEMPELESNKKVV
+1034 
-1047 RVYDIVN
+1047 
-1054 AGPRHRFTVSG
+1054 
-1065 VLVHNCG
+1065 G
-1072 YGGGVSALKAFGA
+1072 YGGGVNALKAFGA
-1085 DKMGMSEEEMQET
+1085 DKMGMSDEEMQET
-1098 VDLWRERSPRI
+1098 VDLWRESSPKI
-1109 VGLWRAL
+1109 VELWRAL

-1123 VVRRAPAVSTIGNV
+1123 VARRSPSMTSSPSHV

-1191 TWGGKLTENC
+1191 TWGGKITEN
-1201 WAAGTPVL
+1201 L
-1209 TARGWTPI
+1209 
-1217 EDVTADDLVWDGV
+1217 
-1230 EWVENDGSECQHS
+1230 
-1243 EKILCRLDGLLVTE
+1243 
-1257 DHKILTTE
+1257 
-1265 GWKDA
+1265 
-1270 KDCDGLE
+1270 
-1277 RLPIQLPE
+1277 
-1285 GAELVPTEP
+1285 
-1294 RLSVRAT
+1294 
-1301 TRRAGH
+1301 
-1307 GTPVYDVMNCGPR
+1307 
-1320 HRYVVLGESGPI
+1320 
-1332 IAHNCVQATARDVL
+1332 VQATARDVL

-1388 DIPWAKGLPL
+1388 DIPWAEGLPL

>member
-168 FCDYCIRD
+168 FCDYCTRD

-366 QNSLAVSFPYDGE
+366 QNSRAVSFPYDGE

-418 WFPIPFT
+418 WFSIPFT

-471 TLLRRAEIPFML
+471 TLLRGAEIPFML

-632 GNSGKLVQFQ
+632 GNSGNLVQFQ

-726 YCMSA
+726 YCASA

-753 VAELACIA
+753 VAELA
-761 EGELVLT
+761 L
-768 DRGLI
+768 
-773 PIQDVTDAMR
+773 
-783 VWDGVEWVKHDGVVL
+783 
-798 KGEREVISYGGLT
+798 
-811 ATADHLVWAEGQ
+811 
-823 PWPIQFGLAA
+823 
-833 ASGTRLVQAGNGRTP
+833 
-848 LRARRDHQA
+848 
-857 GKAMEPEMESLLRAD
+857 
-872 PLHDLRE
+872 
-879 GELAGP
+879 
-885 EQPDARRVEWLPV
+885 
-898 LFAAGTGLPE
+898 
-908 VAGPQS
+908 
-914 DGAEAALHK
+914 
-923 SGGQRVRELRSPR
+923 
-936 RDVRL
+936 
-941 PERERRLPV
+941 
-950 DRGEYRDT
+950 
-958 EEREGAGLGPHRQR
+958 
-972 QGLCTGEPSLVHETG
+972 
-987 EQRKPSEYP
+987 
-996 DHRMAGR
+996 
-1003 GLAVQQ
+1003 
-1009 NNCHEEARGGPDE
+1009 
-1022 GTDSGRGVELRG
+1022 
-1034 GEMPELESNKKVV
+1034 
-1047 RVYDIVN
+1047 
-1054 AGPRHRFTVSG
+1054 
-1065 VLVHNCG
+1065 G
-1072 YGGGVSALKAFGA
+1072 YGGGVNALKAFGA
-1085 DKMGMSEEEMQET
+1085 DKMGMSDEEMQET
-1098 VDLWRERSPRI
+1098 VDLWRESSPKI
-1109 VGLWRAL
+1109 VELWRAL

-1123 VVRRAPAVSTIGNV
+1123 VARRATTTSTLGNV

-1191 TWGGKLTENC
+1191 TWGGKITEN
-1201 WAAGTPVL
+1201 L
-1209 TARGWTPI
+1209 
-1217 EDVTADDLVWDGV
+1217 
-1230 EWVENDGSECQHS
+1230 
-1243 EKILCRLDGLLVTE
+1243 
-1257 DHKILTTE
+1257 
-1265 GWKDA
+1265 
-1270 KDCDGLE
+1270 
-1277 RLPIQLPE
+1277 
-1285 GAELVPTEP
+1285 
-1294 RLSVRAT
+1294 
-1301 TRRAGH
+1301 
-1307 GTPVYDVMNCGPR
+1307 
-1320 HRYVVLGESGPI
+1320 
-1332 IAHNCVQATARDVL
+1332 VQATARDVL

-1374 GGKTVEQMCKAMCP
+1374 GGKTVEQMCEAMCP

>member
-53 THDEDWPEEFLAAL
+53 THDEEWPEEFLAAL
-67 HDPAITKI
+67 YDPAITKI

-88 ALGEYTPPEQWL
+88 ALGKYTPPEQWL

-168 FCDYCIRD
+168 FRDYCTRD

-207 EKGVRI
+207 ERGVRI

-318 QFYGANRTGRFCLTG
+318 QFYGANRTGRF
-333 DHEVLTPSGW
+333 
-343 APLNMWQGGP
+343 
-353 IAVWSPTSRAISF
+353 
-366 QNSLAVSFPYDGE
+366 
-379 MISISQQRCE
+379 
-389 QLSTPEHKMPILSR
+389 
-403 AGVWEGREVQDVFGK
+403 AGR
-418 WFPIPFT
+418 
-425 GVRGVSA
+425 
-432 PGDHIALRVLIMVQ
+432 
-446 ADGHFSVGGDLKLG
+446 
-460 FKKLRKVERCK
+460 
-471 TLLRRAEIPFML
+471 
-483 REFQNGV
+483 
-490 QQFTIRRQD
+490 
-499 QPLWLRSFRD
+499 
-509 KTFGWWLLDED
+509 
-520 GRTIVDELEYWDS
+520 
-533 HRCGPNSIQYCTTN
+533 
-547 RQNAEVLQAV
+547 
-557 CALNGYSA
+557 
-565 TLLTKVRDGNTP
+565 
-577 NWNDAYTLNIWLTP
+577 
-591 GDSTII
+591 
-597 RSNHQTKVPFSGTVY
+597 
-612 CAVTPTGYFLTRRN
+612 
-626 GKYWIT
+626 
-632 GNSGKLVQFQ
+632 LVQFQ
-642 NMSKNYSPSLAGMRE
+642 NMSKNYSPSLASMRE

-716 LQTFRNGGDI
+716 LQTFRDGGDI
-726 YCMSA
+726 YCASA

-753 VAELACIA
+753 VAELA
-761 EGELVLT
+761 L
-768 DRGLI
+768 
-773 PIQDVTDAMR
+773 
-783 VWDGVEWVKHDGVVL
+783 
-798 KGEREVISYGGLT
+798 
-811 ATADHLVWAEGQ
+811 
-823 PWPIQFGLAA
+823 
-833 ASGTRLVQAGNGRTP
+833 
-848 LRARRDHQA
+848 
-857 GKAMEPEMESLLRAD
+857 
-872 PLHDLRE
+872 
-879 GELAGP
+879 
-885 EQPDARRVEWLPV
+885 
-898 LFAAGTGLPE
+898 
-908 VAGPQS
+908 
-914 DGAEAALHK
+914 
-923 SGGQRVRELRSPR
+923 
-936 RDVRL
+936 
-941 PERERRLPV
+941 
-950 DRGEYRDT
+950 
-958 EEREGAGLGPHRQR
+958 
-972 QGLCTGEPSLVHETG
+972 
-987 EQRKPSEYP
+987 
-996 DHRMAGR
+996 
-1003 GLAVQQ
+1003 
-1009 NNCHEEARGGPDE
+1009 
-1022 GTDSGRGVELRG
+1022 
-1034 GEMPELESNKKVV
+1034 
-1047 RVYDIVN
+1047 
-1054 AGPRHRFTVSG
+1054 
-1065 VLVHNCG
+1065 G
-1072 YGGGVSALKAFGA
+1072 YGGGVNALKAFGA
-1085 DKMGMSEEEMQET
+1085 DKMGMSDEEMQET
-1098 VDLWRERSPRI
+1098 VDLWRESSPKI
-1109 VGLWRAL
+1109 VELWRQL

-1123 VVRRAPAVSTIGNV
+1123 VARRSPSMTSSPSHV

-1191 TWGGKLTENC
+1191 TWGGKITEN
-1201 WAAGTPVL
+1201 L
-1209 TARGWTPI
+1209 
-1217 EDVTADDLVWDGV
+1217 
-1230 EWVENDGSECQHS
+1230 
-1243 EKILCRLDGLLVTE
+1243 
-1257 DHKILTTE
+1257 
-1265 GWKDA
+1265 
-1270 KDCDGLE
+1270 
-1277 RLPIQLPE
+1277 
-1285 GAELVPTEP
+1285 
-1294 RLSVRAT
+1294 
-1301 TRRAGH
+1301 
-1307 GTPVYDVMNCGPR
+1307 
-1320 HRYVVLGESGPI
+1320 
-1332 IAHNCVQATARDVL
+1332 VQATARDVL

-1388 DIPWAKGLPL
+1388 DIPWAEGLPL

>member
-53 THDEDWPEEFLAAL
+53 THEEEWPEEFLAAL
-67 HDPAITKI
+67 YDPAITKI

-88 ALGEYTPPEQWL
+88 ALGKYTPPEQWL

-157 FPEHAPERWKT
+157 LPEHAPERWKT
-168 FCDYCIRD
+168 FRDYCTRD

-207 EKGVRI
+207 ERGVRI

-318 QFYGANRTGRFCLTG
+318 QFYGANRTGRF
-333 DHEVLTPSGW
+333 
-343 APLNMWQGGP
+343 
-353 IAVWSPTSRAISF
+353 
-366 QNSLAVSFPYDGE
+366 
-379 MISISQQRCE
+379 
-389 QLSTPEHKMPILSR
+389 
-403 AGVWEGREVQDVFGK
+403 AGR
-418 WFPIPFT
+418 
-425 GVRGVSA
+425 
-432 PGDHIALRVLIMVQ
+432 
-446 ADGHFSVGGDLKLG
+446 
-460 FKKLRKVERCK
+460 
-471 TLLRRAEIPFML
+471 
-483 REFQNGV
+483 
-490 QQFTIRRQD
+490 
-499 QPLWLRSFRD
+499 
-509 KTFGWWLLDED
+509 
-520 GRTIVDELEYWDS
+520 
-533 HRCGPNSIQYCTTN
+533 
-547 RQNAEVLQAV
+547 
-557 CALNGYSA
+557 
-565 TLLTKVRDGNTP
+565 
-577 NWNDAYTLNIWLTP
+577 
-591 GDSTII
+591 
-597 RSNHQTKVPFSGTVY
+597 
-612 CAVTPTGYFLTRRN
+612 
-626 GKYWIT
+626 
-632 GNSGKLVQFQ
+632 LVQFQ

-716 LQTFRNGGDI
+716 LQTFRDGGDI
-726 YCMSA
+726 YCASA

-753 VAELACIA
+753 VAELA
-761 EGELVLT
+761 L
-768 DRGLI
+768 
-773 PIQDVTDAMR
+773 
-783 VWDGVEWVKHDGVVL
+783 
-798 KGEREVISYGGLT
+798 
-811 ATADHLVWAEGQ
+811 
-823 PWPIQFGLAA
+823 
-833 ASGTRLVQAGNGRTP
+833 
-848 LRARRDHQA
+848 
-857 GKAMEPEMESLLRAD
+857 
-872 PLHDLRE
+872 
-879 GELAGP
+879 
-885 EQPDARRVEWLPV
+885 
-898 LFAAGTGLPE
+898 
-908 VAGPQS
+908 
-914 DGAEAALHK
+914 
-923 SGGQRVRELRSPR
+923 
-936 RDVRL
+936 
-941 PERERRLPV
+941 
-950 DRGEYRDT
+950 
-958 EEREGAGLGPHRQR
+958 
-972 QGLCTGEPSLVHETG
+972 
-987 EQRKPSEYP
+987 
-996 DHRMAGR
+996 
-1003 GLAVQQ
+1003 
-1009 NNCHEEARGGPDE
+1009 
-1022 GTDSGRGVELRG
+1022 
-1034 GEMPELESNKKVV
+1034 
-1047 RVYDIVN
+1047 
-1054 AGPRHRFTVSG
+1054 
-1065 VLVHNCG
+1065 G
-1072 YGGGVSALKAFGA
+1072 YGGGVNALKAFGA
-1085 DKMGMSEEEMQET
+1085 DKMGMSDEEMQET
-1098 VDLWRERSPRI
+1098 VDLWRESSPKI
-1109 VGLWRAL
+1109 VELWRQL

-1123 VVRRAPAVSTIGNV
+1123 VARRATTTSTLGNV

-1191 TWGGKLTENC
+1191 TWGGKITEN
-1201 WAAGTPVL
+1201 L
-1209 TARGWTPI
+1209 
-1217 EDVTADDLVWDGV
+1217 
-1230 EWVENDGSECQHS
+1230 
-1243 EKILCRLDGLLVTE
+1243 
-1257 DHKILTTE
+1257 
-1265 GWKDA
+1265 
-1270 KDCDGLE
+1270 
-1277 RLPIQLPE
+1277 
-1285 GAELVPTEP
+1285 
-1294 RLSVRAT
+1294 
-1301 TRRAGH
+1301 
-1307 GTPVYDVMNCGPR
+1307 
-1320 HRYVVLGESGPI
+1320 
-1332 IAHNCVQATARDVL
+1332 VQATARDVL

-1388 DIPWAKGLPL
+1388 DIPWAEGLPL

>member
-53 THDEDWPEEFLAAL
+53 THDEEWPEEFLAAL
-67 HDPAITKI
+67 YDPAITKI

-88 ALGEYTPPEQWL
+88 ALGKYTPPEQWL

-168 FCDYCIRD
+168 FRDYCTRD

-207 EKGVRI
+207 ERGVRI

-318 QFYGANRTGRFCLTG
+318 QFYGANRTGRF
-333 DHEVLTPSGW
+333 
-343 APLNMWQGGP
+343 
-353 IAVWSPTSRAISF
+353 
-366 QNSLAVSFPYDGE
+366 
-379 MISISQQRCE
+379 
-389 QLSTPEHKMPILSR
+389 
-403 AGVWEGREVQDVFGK
+403 AGR
-418 WFPIPFT
+418 
-425 GVRGVSA
+425 
-432 PGDHIALRVLIMVQ
+432 
-446 ADGHFSVGGDLKLG
+446 
-460 FKKLRKVERCK
+460 
-471 TLLRRAEIPFML
+471 
-483 REFQNGV
+483 
-490 QQFTIRRQD
+490 
-499 QPLWLRSFRD
+499 
-509 KTFGWWLLDED
+509 
-520 GRTIVDELEYWDS
+520 
-533 HRCGPNSIQYCTTN
+533 
-547 RQNAEVLQAV
+547 
-557 CALNGYSA
+557 
-565 TLLTKVRDGNTP
+565 
-577 NWNDAYTLNIWLTP
+577 
-591 GDSTII
+591 
-597 RSNHQTKVPFSGTVY
+597 
-612 CAVTPTGYFLTRRN
+612 
-626 GKYWIT
+626 
-632 GNSGKLVQFQ
+632 LVQFQ

-716 LQTFRNGGDI
+716 LQTFRDGGDI
-726 YCMSA
+726 YCASA

-753 VAELACIA
+753 VAELA
-761 EGELVLT
+761 L
-768 DRGLI
+768 
-773 PIQDVTDAMR
+773 
-783 VWDGVEWVKHDGVVL
+783 
-798 KGEREVISYGGLT
+798 
-811 ATADHLVWAEGQ
+811 
-823 PWPIQFGLAA
+823 
-833 ASGTRLVQAGNGRTP
+833 
-848 LRARRDHQA
+848 
-857 GKAMEPEMESLLRAD
+857 
-872 PLHDLRE
+872 
-879 GELAGP
+879 
-885 EQPDARRVEWLPV
+885 
-898 LFAAGTGLPE
+898 
-908 VAGPQS
+908 
-914 DGAEAALHK
+914 
-923 SGGQRVRELRSPR
+923 
-936 RDVRL
+936 
-941 PERERRLPV
+941 
-950 DRGEYRDT
+950 
-958 EEREGAGLGPHRQR
+958 
-972 QGLCTGEPSLVHETG
+972 
-987 EQRKPSEYP
+987 
-996 DHRMAGR
+996 
-1003 GLAVQQ
+1003 
-1009 NNCHEEARGGPDE
+1009 
-1022 GTDSGRGVELRG
+1022 
-1034 GEMPELESNKKVV
+1034 
-1047 RVYDIVN
+1047 
-1054 AGPRHRFTVSG
+1054 
-1065 VLVHNCG
+1065 G
-1072 YGGGVSALKAFGA
+1072 YGGGVNALKAFGA
-1085 DKMGMSEEEMQET
+1085 DKMGMSDEEMQET
-1098 VDLWRERSPRI
+1098 VDLWRESSPKI
-1109 VGLWRAL
+1109 VDLWRAL

-1123 VVRRAPAVSTIGNV
+1123 VARRATTTSTLGNV

-1184 KRWERVE
+1184 KRWERIE
-1191 TWGGKLTENC
+1191 TWGGKITEN
-1201 WAAGTPVL
+1201 L
-1209 TARGWTPI
+1209 
-1217 EDVTADDLVWDGV
+1217 
-1230 EWVENDGSECQHS
+1230 
-1243 EKILCRLDGLLVTE
+1243 
-1257 DHKILTTE
+1257 
-1265 GWKDA
+1265 
-1270 KDCDGLE
+1270 
-1277 RLPIQLPE
+1277 
-1285 GAELVPTEP
+1285 
-1294 RLSVRAT
+1294 
-1301 TRRAGH
+1301 
-1307 GTPVYDVMNCGPR
+1307 
-1320 HRYVVLGESGPI
+1320 
-1332 IAHNCVQATARDVL
+1332 VQATARDVL
-1346 REAMFS
+1346 REAMLS

-1388 DIPWAKGLPL
+1388 DIPWAEGLPL

>member
-157 FPEHAPERWKT
+157 FPGHAPERWKT

-366 QNSLAVSFPYDGE
+366 QNSRAVSFPYDGE

-688 EEGQR
+688 EDGQR

-726 YCMSA
+726 YCASA

-753 VAELACIA
+753 VAELA
-761 EGELVLT
+761 L
-768 DRGLI
+768 
-773 PIQDVTDAMR
+773 
-783 VWDGVEWVKHDGVVL
+783 
-798 KGEREVISYGGLT
+798 
-811 ATADHLVWAEGQ
+811 
-823 PWPIQFGLAA
+823 
-833 ASGTRLVQAGNGRTP
+833 
-848 LRARRDHQA
+848 
-857 GKAMEPEMESLLRAD
+857 
-872 PLHDLRE
+872 
-879 GELAGP
+879 
-885 EQPDARRVEWLPV
+885 
-898 LFAAGTGLPE
+898 
-908 VAGPQS
+908 
-914 DGAEAALHK
+914 
-923 SGGQRVRELRSPR
+923 
-936 RDVRL
+936 
-941 PERERRLPV
+941 
-950 DRGEYRDT
+950 
-958 EEREGAGLGPHRQR
+958 
-972 QGLCTGEPSLVHETG
+972 
-987 EQRKPSEYP
+987 
-996 DHRMAGR
+996 
-1003 GLAVQQ
+1003 
-1009 NNCHEEARGGPDE
+1009 
-1022 GTDSGRGVELRG
+1022 
-1034 GEMPELESNKKVV
+1034 
-1047 RVYDIVN
+1047 
-1054 AGPRHRFTVSG
+1054 
-1065 VLVHNCG
+1065 G
-1072 YGGGVSALKAFGA
+1072 YGGGVNALKAFGA
-1085 DKMGMSEEEMQET
+1085 DKMGMSDEEMQET
-1098 VDLWRERSPRI
+1098 VDLWRESSPKI
-1109 VGLWRAL
+1109 VELWRAL

-1123 VVRRAPAVSTIGNV
+1123 VARRATTTSTLGNV

-1191 TWGGKLTENC
+1191 TWGGKITEN
-1201 WAAGTPVL
+1201 L
-1209 TARGWTPI
+1209 
-1217 EDVTADDLVWDGV
+1217 
-1230 EWVENDGSECQHS
+1230 
-1243 EKILCRLDGLLVTE
+1243 
-1257 DHKILTTE
+1257 
-1265 GWKDA
+1265 
-1270 KDCDGLE
+1270 
-1277 RLPIQLPE
+1277 
-1285 GAELVPTEP
+1285 
-1294 RLSVRAT
+1294 
-1301 TRRAGH
+1301 
-1307 GTPVYDVMNCGPR
+1307 
-1320 HRYVVLGESGPI
+1320 
-1332 IAHNCVQATARDVL
+1332 VQATARDVL

-1374 GGKTVEQMCKAMCP
+1374 GGKTVEQMCEAMCP

>member
-53 THDEDWPEEFLAAL
+53 THDEEWPEEFLAAL
-67 HDPAITKI
+67 YDPAITKI

-88 ALGEYTPPEQWL
+88 ALGKYTPPEQWL

-157 FPEHAPERWKT
+157 LPEHAPERWKT
-168 FCDYCIRD
+168 FRDYCTRD

-207 EKGVRI
+207 ERGVRI

-318 QFYGANRTGRFCLTG
+318 QFYGANRTGRF
-333 DHEVLTPSGW
+333 
-343 APLNMWQGGP
+343 
-353 IAVWSPTSRAISF
+353 
-366 QNSLAVSFPYDGE
+366 
-379 MISISQQRCE
+379 
-389 QLSTPEHKMPILSR
+389 
-403 AGVWEGREVQDVFGK
+403 AGR
-418 WFPIPFT
+418 
-425 GVRGVSA
+425 
-432 PGDHIALRVLIMVQ
+432 
-446 ADGHFSVGGDLKLG
+446 
-460 FKKLRKVERCK
+460 
-471 TLLRRAEIPFML
+471 
-483 REFQNGV
+483 
-490 QQFTIRRQD
+490 
-499 QPLWLRSFRD
+499 
-509 KTFGWWLLDED
+509 
-520 GRTIVDELEYWDS
+520 
-533 HRCGPNSIQYCTTN
+533 
-547 RQNAEVLQAV
+547 
-557 CALNGYSA
+557 
-565 TLLTKVRDGNTP
+565 
-577 NWNDAYTLNIWLTP
+577 
-591 GDSTII
+591 
-597 RSNHQTKVPFSGTVY
+597 
-612 CAVTPTGYFLTRRN
+612 
-626 GKYWIT
+626 
-632 GNSGKLVQFQ
+632 LVQFQ

-716 LQTFRNGGDI
+716 LQTFRDGGDI
-726 YCMSA
+726 YCASA

-753 VAELACIA
+753 VAELA
-761 EGELVLT
+761 L
-768 DRGLI
+768 
-773 PIQDVTDAMR
+773 
-783 VWDGVEWVKHDGVVL
+783 
-798 KGEREVISYGGLT
+798 
-811 ATADHLVWAEGQ
+811 
-823 PWPIQFGLAA
+823 
-833 ASGTRLVQAGNGRTP
+833 
-848 LRARRDHQA
+848 
-857 GKAMEPEMESLLRAD
+857 
-872 PLHDLRE
+872 
-879 GELAGP
+879 
-885 EQPDARRVEWLPV
+885 
-898 LFAAGTGLPE
+898 
-908 VAGPQS
+908 
-914 DGAEAALHK
+914 
-923 SGGQRVRELRSPR
+923 
-936 RDVRL
+936 
-941 PERERRLPV
+941 
-950 DRGEYRDT
+950 
-958 EEREGAGLGPHRQR
+958 
-972 QGLCTGEPSLVHETG
+972 
-987 EQRKPSEYP
+987 
-996 DHRMAGR
+996 
-1003 GLAVQQ
+1003 
-1009 NNCHEEARGGPDE
+1009 
-1022 GTDSGRGVELRG
+1022 
-1034 GEMPELESNKKVV
+1034 
-1047 RVYDIVN
+1047 
-1054 AGPRHRFTVSG
+1054 
-1065 VLVHNCG
+1065 G
-1072 YGGGVSALKAFGA
+1072 YGGGVNALKAFGA
-1085 DKMGMSEEEMQET
+1085 DKMGMSDEEMQET
-1098 VDLWRERSPRI
+1098 VDLWRESSPKI
-1109 VGLWRAL
+1109 VELWRQL

-1123 VVRRAPAVSTIGNV
+1123 VARRATTTSTLGNV

-1191 TWGGKLTENC
+1191 TWGGKITEN
-1201 WAAGTPVL
+1201 L
-1209 TARGWTPI
+1209 
-1217 EDVTADDLVWDGV
+1217 
-1230 EWVENDGSECQHS
+1230 
-1243 EKILCRLDGLLVTE
+1243 
-1257 DHKILTTE
+1257 
-1265 GWKDA
+1265 
-1270 KDCDGLE
+1270 
-1277 RLPIQLPE
+1277 
-1285 GAELVPTEP
+1285 
-1294 RLSVRAT
+1294 
-1301 TRRAGH
+1301 
-1307 GTPVYDVMNCGPR
+1307 
-1320 HRYVVLGESGPI
+1320 
-1332 IAHNCVQATARDVL
+1332 VQATARDVL

-1388 DIPWAKGLPL
+1388 DIPWAEGLPL

>member
-135 ALIRYFCCPCKPT
+135 TLIRYFCCPCKPT

-207 EKGVRI
+207 ERGVRI

-305 RSMCSDEHSKGCF
+305 RSMCSDGHSKGCF
-318 QFYGANRTGRFCLTG
+318 QFYGANRTGRF
-333 DHEVLTPSGW
+333 
-343 APLNMWQGGP
+343 
-353 IAVWSPTSRAISF
+353 
-366 QNSLAVSFPYDGE
+366 
-379 MISISQQRCE
+379 
-389 QLSTPEHKMPILSR
+389 
-403 AGVWEGREVQDVFGK
+403 AGR
-418 WFPIPFT
+418 
-425 GVRGVSA
+425 
-432 PGDHIALRVLIMVQ
+432 
-446 ADGHFSVGGDLKLG
+446 
-460 FKKLRKVERCK
+460 
-471 TLLRRAEIPFML
+471 
-483 REFQNGV
+483 
-490 QQFTIRRQD
+490 
-499 QPLWLRSFRD
+499 
-509 KTFGWWLLDED
+509 
-520 GRTIVDELEYWDS
+520 
-533 HRCGPNSIQYCTTN
+533 
-547 RQNAEVLQAV
+547 
-557 CALNGYSA
+557 
-565 TLLTKVRDGNTP
+565 
-577 NWNDAYTLNIWLTP
+577 
-591 GDSTII
+591 
-597 RSNHQTKVPFSGTVY
+597 
-612 CAVTPTGYFLTRRN
+612 
-626 GKYWIT
+626 
-632 GNSGKLVQFQ
+632 LVQFQ

-726 YCMSA
+726 YCASA

-753 VAELACIA
+753 VAELA
-761 EGELVLT
+761 L
-768 DRGLI
+768 
-773 PIQDVTDAMR
+773 
-783 VWDGVEWVKHDGVVL
+783 
-798 KGEREVISYGGLT
+798 
-811 ATADHLVWAEGQ
+811 
-823 PWPIQFGLAA
+823 
-833 ASGTRLVQAGNGRTP
+833 
-848 LRARRDHQA
+848 
-857 GKAMEPEMESLLRAD
+857 
-872 PLHDLRE
+872 
-879 GELAGP
+879 
-885 EQPDARRVEWLPV
+885 
-898 LFAAGTGLPE
+898 
-908 VAGPQS
+908 
-914 DGAEAALHK
+914 
-923 SGGQRVRELRSPR
+923 
-936 RDVRL
+936 
-941 PERERRLPV
+941 
-950 DRGEYRDT
+950 
-958 EEREGAGLGPHRQR
+958 
-972 QGLCTGEPSLVHETG
+972 
-987 EQRKPSEYP
+987 
-996 DHRMAGR
+996 
-1003 GLAVQQ
+1003 
-1009 NNCHEEARGGPDE
+1009 
-1022 GTDSGRGVELRG
+1022 
-1034 GEMPELESNKKVV
+1034 
-1047 RVYDIVN
+1047 
-1054 AGPRHRFTVSG
+1054 
-1065 VLVHNCG
+1065 G
-1072 YGGGVSALKAFGA
+1072 YGGGVNALKAFGA
-1085 DKMGMSEEEMQET
+1085 DKMGMSDEEMQET
-1098 VDLWRERSPRI
+1098 VDLWRESSPKI
-1109 VGLWRAL
+1109 VELWRAL

-1123 VVRRAPAVSTIGNV
+1123 VARRATTTSTLGNV

-1285 GAELVPTEP
+1285 GYRTGGDPRLTRTEKVARAMRLWRDEGNGHSRPSSTAETRAGGVLRMQEGRADLTSPAKTRDDKALRLRRVALNDSAVHRADASSVEELRGPRYHGLREMAARLRRLLERHGADVSARAGHRPEGKRKGLLPGELPLGNAQSKLSKQTEHANDNVPRSDRDGEKSFGAIGHQIHHAPVPAEP

-1307 GTPVYDVMNCGPR
+1307 DTPVYDVMNCGPR

-1374 GGKTVEQMCKAMCP
+1374 GGKTVEQMCEAMCP
-1388 DIPWAKGLPL
+1388 DIPWAQGLPL

>member
-53 THDEDWPEEFLAAL
+53 THDEEWPEEFLAAL
-67 HDPAITKI
+67 YDPAITKI

-88 ALGEYTPPEQWL
+88 ALGKYTPPEQWL

-157 FPEHAPERWKT
+157 LPEHAPERWKT
-168 FCDYCIRD
+168 FRDYCTRD

-189 WLPNE
+189 WLPNK

-207 EKGVRI
+207 ERGVRI

-318 QFYGANRTGRFCLTG
+318 QFYGANRTGRF
-333 DHEVLTPSGW
+333 
-343 APLNMWQGGP
+343 
-353 IAVWSPTSRAISF
+353 
-366 QNSLAVSFPYDGE
+366 
-379 MISISQQRCE
+379 
-389 QLSTPEHKMPILSR
+389 
-403 AGVWEGREVQDVFGK
+403 AGR
-418 WFPIPFT
+418 
-425 GVRGVSA
+425 
-432 PGDHIALRVLIMVQ
+432 
-446 ADGHFSVGGDLKLG
+446 
-460 FKKLRKVERCK
+460 
-471 TLLRRAEIPFML
+471 
-483 REFQNGV
+483 
-490 QQFTIRRQD
+490 
-499 QPLWLRSFRD
+499 
-509 KTFGWWLLDED
+509 
-520 GRTIVDELEYWDS
+520 
-533 HRCGPNSIQYCTTN
+533 
-547 RQNAEVLQAV
+547 
-557 CALNGYSA
+557 
-565 TLLTKVRDGNTP
+565 
-577 NWNDAYTLNIWLTP
+577 
-591 GDSTII
+591 
-597 RSNHQTKVPFSGTVY
+597 
-612 CAVTPTGYFLTRRN
+612 
-626 GKYWIT
+626 
-632 GNSGKLVQFQ
+632 LVQFQ
-642 NMSKNYSPSLAGMRE
+642 NMSKNYSPSLASMRE

-716 LQTFRNGGDI
+716 LQTFRDGGDI
-726 YCMSA
+726 YCASA

-753 VAELACIA
+753 VAELA
-761 EGELVLT
+761 L
-768 DRGLI
+768 
-773 PIQDVTDAMR
+773 
-783 VWDGVEWVKHDGVVL
+783 
-798 KGEREVISYGGLT
+798 
-811 ATADHLVWAEGQ
+811 
-823 PWPIQFGLAA
+823 
-833 ASGTRLVQAGNGRTP
+833 
-848 LRARRDHQA
+848 
-857 GKAMEPEMESLLRAD
+857 
-872 PLHDLRE
+872 
-879 GELAGP
+879 
-885 EQPDARRVEWLPV
+885 
-898 LFAAGTGLPE
+898 
-908 VAGPQS
+908 
-914 DGAEAALHK
+914 
-923 SGGQRVRELRSPR
+923 
-936 RDVRL
+936 
-941 PERERRLPV
+941 
-950 DRGEYRDT
+950 
-958 EEREGAGLGPHRQR
+958 
-972 QGLCTGEPSLVHETG
+972 
-987 EQRKPSEYP
+987 
-996 DHRMAGR
+996 
-1003 GLAVQQ
+1003 
-1009 NNCHEEARGGPDE
+1009 
-1022 GTDSGRGVELRG
+1022 
-1034 GEMPELESNKKVV
+1034 
-1047 RVYDIVN
+1047 
-1054 AGPRHRFTVSG
+1054 
-1065 VLVHNCG
+1065 G
-1072 YGGGVSALKAFGA
+1072 YGGGVNALKAFGA
-1085 DKMGMSEEEMQET
+1085 DKMGMSDEEMQET
-1098 VDLWRERSPRI
+1098 VDLWRESSPKI
-1109 VGLWRAL
+1109 VELWRQL

-1123 VVRRAPAVSTIGNV
+1123 VARRATTTSTLGNV

-1191 TWGGKLTENC
+1191 TWGGKITEN
-1201 WAAGTPVL
+1201 L
-1209 TARGWTPI
+1209 
-1217 EDVTADDLVWDGV
+1217 
-1230 EWVENDGSECQHS
+1230 
-1243 EKILCRLDGLLVTE
+1243 
-1257 DHKILTTE
+1257 
-1265 GWKDA
+1265 
-1270 KDCDGLE
+1270 
-1277 RLPIQLPE
+1277 
-1285 GAELVPTEP
+1285 
-1294 RLSVRAT
+1294 
-1301 TRRAGH
+1301 
-1307 GTPVYDVMNCGPR
+1307 
-1320 HRYVVLGESGPI
+1320 
-1332 IAHNCVQATARDVL
+1332 VQATARDVL

-1388 DIPWAKGLPL
+1388 DIPWAEGLPL

>member
-15 STVDI
+15 SAVDI

-53 THDEDWPEEFLAAL
+53 THDEEWPEEFLAAL
-67 HDPAITKI
+67 YDPAITKI

-88 ALGEYTPPEQWL
+88 ALGKYTPPEQWL

-123 LPEEQAKMKEGK
+123 LSEEQAKMKEGK

-168 FCDYCIRD
+168 FRDYCTRD

-207 EKGVRI
+207 ERGVRI

-281 DAREFM
+281 EAREFM

-318 QFYGANRTGRFCLTG
+318 QFYGANRTGRF
-333 DHEVLTPSGW
+333 
-343 APLNMWQGGP
+343 
-353 IAVWSPTSRAISF
+353 
-366 QNSLAVSFPYDGE
+366 
-379 MISISQQRCE
+379 
-389 QLSTPEHKMPILSR
+389 
-403 AGVWEGREVQDVFGK
+403 AGR
-418 WFPIPFT
+418 
-425 GVRGVSA
+425 
-432 PGDHIALRVLIMVQ
+432 
-446 ADGHFSVGGDLKLG
+446 
-460 FKKLRKVERCK
+460 
-471 TLLRRAEIPFML
+471 
-483 REFQNGV
+483 
-490 QQFTIRRQD
+490 
-499 QPLWLRSFRD
+499 
-509 KTFGWWLLDED
+509 
-520 GRTIVDELEYWDS
+520 
-533 HRCGPNSIQYCTTN
+533 
-547 RQNAEVLQAV
+547 
-557 CALNGYSA
+557 
-565 TLLTKVRDGNTP
+565 
-577 NWNDAYTLNIWLTP
+577 
-591 GDSTII
+591 
-597 RSNHQTKVPFSGTVY
+597 
-612 CAVTPTGYFLTRRN
+612 
-626 GKYWIT
+626 
-632 GNSGKLVQFQ
+632 LVQFQ
-642 NMSKNYSPSLAGMRE
+642 NMSKNYSPSLASMRE

-716 LQTFRNGGDI
+716 LQTFRDGGDI
-726 YCMSA
+726 YCASA

-753 VAELACIA
+753 VAELA
-761 EGELVLT
+761 L
-768 DRGLI
+768 
-773 PIQDVTDAMR
+773 
-783 VWDGVEWVKHDGVVL
+783 
-798 KGEREVISYGGLT
+798 
-811 ATADHLVWAEGQ
+811 
-823 PWPIQFGLAA
+823 
-833 ASGTRLVQAGNGRTP
+833 
-848 LRARRDHQA
+848 
-857 GKAMEPEMESLLRAD
+857 
-872 PLHDLRE
+872 
-879 GELAGP
+879 
-885 EQPDARRVEWLPV
+885 
-898 LFAAGTGLPE
+898 
-908 VAGPQS
+908 
-914 DGAEAALHK
+914 
-923 SGGQRVRELRSPR
+923 
-936 RDVRL
+936 
-941 PERERRLPV
+941 
-950 DRGEYRDT
+950 
-958 EEREGAGLGPHRQR
+958 
-972 QGLCTGEPSLVHETG
+972 
-987 EQRKPSEYP
+987 
-996 DHRMAGR
+996 
-1003 GLAVQQ
+1003 
-1009 NNCHEEARGGPDE
+1009 
-1022 GTDSGRGVELRG
+1022 
-1034 GEMPELESNKKVV
+1034 
-1047 RVYDIVN
+1047 
-1054 AGPRHRFTVSG
+1054 
-1065 VLVHNCG
+1065 G
-1072 YGGGVSALKAFGA
+1072 YGGGVNALKAFGA
-1085 DKMGMSEEEMQET
+1085 DKMGMSDEEMQET
-1098 VDLWRERSPRI
+1098 VDLWRESSPKI
-1109 VGLWRAL
+1109 VELWRQL

-1123 VVRRAPAVSTIGNV
+1123 VARRSPSMTSSPSHV

-1191 TWGGKLTENC
+1191 TWGGKITEN
-1201 WAAGTPVL
+1201 L
-1209 TARGWTPI
+1209 
-1217 EDVTADDLVWDGV
+1217 
-1230 EWVENDGSECQHS
+1230 
-1243 EKILCRLDGLLVTE
+1243 
-1257 DHKILTTE
+1257 
-1265 GWKDA
+1265 
-1270 KDCDGLE
+1270 
-1277 RLPIQLPE
+1277 
-1285 GAELVPTEP
+1285 
-1294 RLSVRAT
+1294 
-1301 TRRAGH
+1301 
-1307 GTPVYDVMNCGPR
+1307 
-1320 HRYVVLGESGPI
+1320 
-1332 IAHNCVQATARDVL
+1332 VQATARDVL

-1388 DIPWAKGLPL
+1388 DIPWAEGLPL